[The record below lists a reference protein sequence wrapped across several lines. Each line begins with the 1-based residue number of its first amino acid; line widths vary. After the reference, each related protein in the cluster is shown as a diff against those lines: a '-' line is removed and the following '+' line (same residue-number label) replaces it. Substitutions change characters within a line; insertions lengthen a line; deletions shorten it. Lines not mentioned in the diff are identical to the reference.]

1 MVKAIKI
8 DQFGGPEVLEFKE
21 IEIPKLNPNE
31 VLVANKSVGL
41 NFIDVYHRT
50 GLYPIPT
57 PSGIGLEA
65 CGVIAEIGPG
75 VTMFKV
81 GDRVSHASM
90 PIGAYSEK
98 QVMPQEKLVLV
109 PDGISDEVA
118 SAITLK
124 GMTCEYLLHRA
135 YEVKKTD
142 TILFHAAAGGV
153 GQIFCQWAKA
163 IGCTVI
169 GTVGSDEK
177 IAIAKKNGAHHVINY
192 SKEDFSKTVLE
203 ITDGKG
209 VDAVY
214 DGVGIKT
221 FEGSLACIKLRGT
234 FLSFGNASG
243 AITTIDP
250 KKHLAP
256 KAIFF
261 TRPSVLPYTA
271 TREELEHSA
280 KMVFDAVLTNKI
292 KINIFKQYAL
302 SEARKAHEDL
312 AKRILTGPAV
322 LIP

>member
-1 MVKAIKI
+1 MVNLK
-8 DQFGGPEVLEFKE
+8 F
-21 IEIPKLNPNE
+21 
-31 VLVANKSVGL
+31 GL
-41 NFIDVYHRT
+41 NFIVIPENIDQVLKILDVVR
-50 GLYPIPT
+50 
-57 PSGIGLEA
+57 
-65 CGVIAEIGPG
+65 EINQN
-75 VTMFKV
+75 VT
-81 GDRVSHASM
+81 
-90 PIGAYSEK
+90 
-98 QVMPQEKLVLV
+98 
-109 PDGISDEVA
+109 
-118 SAITLK
+118 
-124 GMTCEYLLHRA
+124 
-135 YEVKKTD
+135 
-142 TILFHAAAGGV
+142 
-153 GQIFCQWAKA
+153 
-163 IGCTVI
+163 
-169 GTVGSDEK
+169 
-177 IAIAKKNGAHHVINY
+177 N
-192 SKEDFSKTVLE
+192 
-203 ITDGKG
+203 GKG